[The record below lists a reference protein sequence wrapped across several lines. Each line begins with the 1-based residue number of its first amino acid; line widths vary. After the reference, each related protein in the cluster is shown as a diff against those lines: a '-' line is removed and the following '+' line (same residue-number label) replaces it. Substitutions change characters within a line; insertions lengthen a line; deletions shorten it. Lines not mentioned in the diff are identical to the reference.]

1 MTEPGSGTAV
11 IRDFAPGDLDWVIE
25 RHAALYAAEHGFD
38 LSFRAY
44 VEGPVRRFGASRDPL
59 MERLWVAEAGD
70 RRVGMIAVVRA
81 DDGAAQLRWFLVEPG
96 TRGQGVGSGLIRTAL
111 LFCREAGYR
120 RALLWTVS
128 EMTAARRLYQAF
140 GFRLAESVRRPLWG
154 GMRTEERWDLD
165 L

>member
-1 MTEPGSGTAV
+1 MVPGGA
-11 IRDFAPGDLDWVIE
+11 RDARTG
-25 RHAALYAAEHGFD
+25 R
-38 LSFRAY
+38 
-44 VEGPVRRFGASRDPL
+44 
-59 MERLWVAEAGD
+59 
-70 RRVGMIAVVRA
+70 
-81 DDGAAQLRWFLVEPG
+81 
-96 TRGQGVGSGLIRTAL
+96 VGSGLIRTAL

-165 L
+165 LRQAKGTPS